1 MLQEGIYNITN
12 VSTGRVLAIGPDAA
26 PWSEL
31 QLWEAR
37 YVGQWT
43 EFRVER
49 QRGGYTLT
57 AVHNDLCASITDTK
71 DSLVALRHR
80 YPFRI
85 TAALRELNYYYI
97 RNSSGEKY
105 VVAQRGPSRKGRYDL
120 KPVAAYDTSQYWT
133 FTYQRSLQ
141 ANYDRGQYSDGQG
154 RGGRSTR
161 GDVVVKPEP
170 KPQVDAATQVL
181 ADANHQ
187 LLKQIAASNA
197 MQQQIW
203 MTILAQTLGN
213 GGGGGAHTSGGRGLP
228 NASISPA
235 SSRAPSPDPKE
246 DRDESEDEGSDAPTA
261 TKPMPKPKKKA
272 GKGVKKPAGG
282 KKPAAGKKPT
292 VGNKVGGTGSR
303 NKTGKANSKGKGKAA
318 AQPP

>member
-26 PWSEL
+26 SWSEL

-37 YVGQWT
+37 RRTAWW
-43 EFRVER
+43 R
-49 QRGGYTLT
+49 YTTDIPSESLRRSGSST
-57 AVHNDLCASITDTK
+57 ITSKGVSDVQYEIHLQGLGI
-71 DSLVALRHR
+71 S
-80 YPFRI
+80 
-85 TAALRELNYYYI
+85 I

-105 VVAQRGPSRKGRYDL
+105 VVAQWGASRKGGYDL

-154 RGGRSTR
+154 RGGRSTST

-181 ADANHQ
+181 ADANRQ

-235 SSRAPSPDPKE
+235 SSRASSPDPKE